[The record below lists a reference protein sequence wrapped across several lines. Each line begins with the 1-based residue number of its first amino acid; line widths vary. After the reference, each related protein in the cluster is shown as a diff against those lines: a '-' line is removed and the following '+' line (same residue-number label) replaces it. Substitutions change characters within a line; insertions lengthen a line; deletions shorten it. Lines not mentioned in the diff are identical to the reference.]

1 MAPKFVFC
9 TIYCVRNGP
18 LRQCFWSCIA
28 LLALGILLWL
38 IIFSSLTAPVSGTLI
53 LLEQC
58 MMGVGILFSFNQLY
72 SIKLVQEGVDKLHW
86 NPPRKGCLM

>member
-1 MAPKFVFC
+1 MRSSLDFLDSRWVMAPKFVFG

-38 IIFSSLTAPVSGTLI
+38 IIFSSLTAPVIGTLI
-53 LLEQC
+53 LLRVVHD
-58 MMGVGILFSFNQLY
+58 GSWNSF
-72 SIKLVQEGVDKLHW
+72 LVQPIVFH
-86 NPPRKGCLM
+86 